1 MPPILL
7 FVRILRADAHHPVR
21 KRLWQA
27 GLGLA
32 LFIGVF
38 VIHEVAVR
46 SADPARRLSMGGDF
60 VPVYAAAKLIRA
72 NKGEGLYS
80 LPMMERMERQVV
92 AEADLE
98 PLPVYGAFL
107 NPPFFA
113 ALFVPLTRVPYRTA
127 AGLWLAINLT
137 LLIGAIVLL
146 CRLLPRDAGWK
157 NWALVPLLIVLP
169 LPFWQA
175 MCHQQNTVLSLM
187 LLTIIVSLWR
197 ESRARCDQAC
207 LQSRAGPSSG
217 RPGRA
222 LNRAEDGPAP
232 VGGETVANHHAILA
246 GAVTG
251 LLFYKPQLALVIALV
266 LVLSL
271 GWRALLGLSI
281 AGAALLGFT
290 LTALPGSLT
299 SYLHALPATV
309 SWLQDRSA
317 YNWGRQVTPQSFWRL
332 LLQGSHVAGPTHA
345 LPRAMALLTMA
356 GAGASLAA
364 AVSRLVRRKQDAA
377 SLDRTIAA
385 AVSAMP
391 LLMPYYMDYDL
402 LLLAVPAVLLAGE
415 WMRSTGPKT
424 RLDRFLLT
432 SWIVLFLAMYP
443 HGLFSGQLRL
453 NFAVPLIAWV
463 AGLSI
468 LRCLRP
474 PVASGGGERYDVN
487 STAALA
493 A

>member
-7 FVRILRADAHHPVR
+7 FVRILRADAHHPAR

-32 LFIGVF
+32 LFVGVF

-46 SADPARRLSMGGDF
+46 SADSSRRLSMGGDF
-60 VPVYAAAKLIRA
+60 VPVYAAAKLIHEGNGRA
-72 NKGEGLYS
+72 IYS
-80 LPMMERMERQVV
+80 ISTVERMERRVV

-98 PLPVYGAFL
+98 PLPVYGPFL

-113 ALFVPLTRVPYRTA
+113 ALFVPLARMPYRA
-127 AGLWLAINLT
+127 AAVLWLAINLT
-137 LLIGAIVLL
+137 LLSGAMALL
-146 CRLLPRDAGWK
+146 CRMLPRDAGWK
-157 NWALVPLLIVLP
+157 SWGLVVLLIVPP

-175 MCHQQNTVLSLM
+175 MCHQQNTFLSLL

-197 ESRARCDQAC
+197 DSYAHCTRAYW
-207 LQSRAGPSSG
+207 QSGA
-217 RPGRA
+217 
-222 LNRAEDGPAP
+222 
-232 VGGETVANHHAILA
+232 GETVANHHAILA

-251 LLFYKPQLALVIALV
+251 LLFYKPQLALVIAFV
-266 LVLSL
+266 LVLTL
-271 GWRALLGLSI
+271 GWRALLGLSLT
-281 AGAALLGFT
+281 GAALLGFT

-299 SYLHALPATV
+299 SYVHALPATV
-309 SWLQDRSA
+309 NWLQDRSA
-317 YNWGRQVTPQSFWRL
+317 YNWGRQITPQSFWRL
-332 LLQGSHVAGPTHA
+332 LLQGPHVAGPTHG

-356 GAGASLAA
+356 GAGAGLAA
-364 AVSRLVRRKQDAA
+364 AVFRLVRQKEGGA

-391 LLMPYYMDYDL
+391 LLVPYYMDYDL
-402 LLLAVPAVLLAGE
+402 LLLAVPAVLLARE
-415 WMRSTGPKT
+415 WMRSSGSQT
-424 RLDRFLLT
+424 RLDRMLLA

-443 HGLFSGQLRL
+443 HGLFSGQLRV

-474 PVASGGGERYDVN
+474 PVASGRGERYDVD
-487 STAALA
+487 SSAALA